1 MYFHL
6 FTNKD
11 LKNILEEE
19 NCELVKKIITETK
32 ERTLR
37 YELRE

>member
-1 MYFHL
+1 MHFHL

-19 NCELVKKIITETK
+19 NCELVKKIIIETK